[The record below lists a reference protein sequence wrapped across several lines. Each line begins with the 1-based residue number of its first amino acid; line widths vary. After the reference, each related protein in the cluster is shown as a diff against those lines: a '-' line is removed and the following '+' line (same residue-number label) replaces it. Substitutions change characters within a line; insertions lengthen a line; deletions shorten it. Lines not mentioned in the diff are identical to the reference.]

1 MNAATPL
8 LSIKNLSVA
17 FHTSTSNVKA
27 VDQVSFEIQKGEIV
41 GLVGESG
48 SGKSITARAILGLLP
63 SVAVTQG
70 EILYQNTNLLTLT
83 QKQLQAY
90 RGGTISMIFQ
100 EPMSALN
107 PVFRC
112 GRQVMEALLVHKK
125 VEKQKAKQDTL
136 SWLAEVGLK
145 DTERI
150 FNAFPHQLS
159 GGQRQ
164 RIMIAMAMITSPQ
177 LLLADEPTTALDV
190 TVQKSILQKL
200 KELQKHKELAILFIS
215 HDLGVVA
222 EIADRV
228 LVMKDGQI
236 VESSSVQS
244 IFHSPKADYTKQ
256 LLRSR
261 PPLHEKVYRLNTA
274 QSQLVDNSLTTPLAL
289 LQVSKLSTWF
299 SIKNKLPFQ
308 TKKYVEAVKDVSFDI
323 KEGETVGLVGESG
336 SGKTTLGRSI
346 LRLVQPRSGTVLYK
360 DKDVLKLP
368 DRAMRSLRQE
378 MQIIFQDPV
387 ASLNPR
393 KPIGHAIMEPMKVHK
408 IGQAKERTIELLETV
423 GLEAD
428 HFFRLPHEFS
438 GGQRQ
443 RIGIARALAAKPKFI
458 VCDECVS
465 SLDVSVQAQILNLLK
480 DLQEQQ
486 QLSYLFISHDLSV
499 IRFMS
504 DRILVMQAGQIVEK
518 ADADNLFSNP
528 QSPYTQQLLEAIP
541 KGV

>member
-222 EIADRV
+222 NV
-228 LVMKDGQI
+228 NW
-236 VESSSVQS
+236 
-244 IFHSPKADYTKQ
+244 IFHT
-256 LLRSR
+256 
-261 PPLHEKVYRLNTA
+261 N
-274 QSQLVDNSLTTPLAL
+274 
-289 LQVSKLSTWF
+289 
-299 SIKNKLPFQ
+299 
-308 TKKYVEAVKDVSFDI
+308 
-323 KEGETVGLVGESG
+323 
-336 SGKTTLGRSI
+336 
-346 LRLVQPRSGTVLYK
+346 
-360 DKDVLKLP
+360 
-368 DRAMRSLRQE
+368 
-378 MQIIFQDPV
+378 
-387 ASLNPR
+387 R
-393 KPIGHAIMEPMKVHK
+393 K
-408 IGQAKERTIELLETV
+408 
-423 GLEAD
+423 
-428 HFFRLPHEFS
+428 
-438 GGQRQ
+438 
-443 RIGIARALAAKPKFI
+443 
-458 VCDECVS
+458 
-465 SLDVSVQAQILNLLK
+465 
-480 DLQEQQ
+480 
-486 QLSYLFISHDLSV
+486 
-499 IRFMS
+499 
-504 DRILVMQAGQIVEK
+504 
-518 ADADNLFSNP
+518 
-528 QSPYTQQLLEAIP
+528 
-541 KGV
+541 